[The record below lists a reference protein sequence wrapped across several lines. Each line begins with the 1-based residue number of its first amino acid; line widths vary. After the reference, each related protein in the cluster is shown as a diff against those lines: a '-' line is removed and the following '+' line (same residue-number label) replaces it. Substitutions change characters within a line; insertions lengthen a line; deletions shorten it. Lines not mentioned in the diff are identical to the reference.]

1 MKINK
6 LNIKSENWCENLE
19 DSENRLIYTYKNG
32 IFELEN
38 AMFIKWQ
45 KKYGGH
51 DYEKII
57 IYMFYACIIN
67 YDING
72 IFKSKKKEKNS
83 LSAIVINRICT
94 LEYLDV

>member
-6 LNIKSENWCENLE
+6 LNIKIENWCENLE
-19 DSENRLIYTYKNG
+19 GSENRLIYTYKNG

-51 DYEKII
+51 NYEKII
-57 IYMFYACIIN
+57 IGMFYAYIISYN
-67 YDING
+67 ING
-72 IFKSKKKEKNS
+72 ISKPKKKE
-83 LSAIVINRICT
+83 
-94 LEYLDV
+94 

>member
-38 AMFIKWQ
+38 AMFIK
-45 KKYGGH
+45 
-51 DYEKII
+51 
-57 IYMFYACIIN
+57 
-67 YDING
+67 
-72 IFKSKKKEKNS
+72 
-83 LSAIVINRICT
+83 
-94 LEYLDV
+94 